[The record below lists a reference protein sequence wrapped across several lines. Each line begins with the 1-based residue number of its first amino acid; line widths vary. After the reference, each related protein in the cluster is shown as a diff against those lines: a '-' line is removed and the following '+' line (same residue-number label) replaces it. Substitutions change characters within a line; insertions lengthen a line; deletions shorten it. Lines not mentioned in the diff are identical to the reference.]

1 MNFLKGLTA
10 AGGRFIYLHSVV
22 TMDISSSQIR
32 ERLTAGADPG
42 ELAGEGAIPA
52 PVAGYI
58 SRHPG
63 LYRSRQYRSTETGA

>member
-1 MNFLKGLTA
+1 MNFLTVLSA
-10 AGGRFIYLHSVV
+10 EGGRFIYLNSVV

-32 ERLTAGADPG
+32 DRLTAGADPD

-63 LYRSRQYRSTETGA
+63 LYRTRETS